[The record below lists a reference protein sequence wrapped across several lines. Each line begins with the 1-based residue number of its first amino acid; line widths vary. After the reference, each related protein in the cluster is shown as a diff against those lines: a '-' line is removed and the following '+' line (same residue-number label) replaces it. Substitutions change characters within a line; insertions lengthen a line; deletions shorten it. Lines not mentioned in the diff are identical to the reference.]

1 MQLLGL
7 GKQFCELRLIELAM
21 LGVTNNLLLLL
32 PMTGK
37 CQCSDGDA
45 RLIQQ
50 ETDYLCGRLEVCH
63 SGVWGTVCD
72 NGIDTNAAQAACQQL
87 SAGNGTF
94 NRSCLI
100 NG

>member
-1 MQLLGL
+1 
-7 GKQFCELRLIELAM
+7 M
-21 LGVTNNLLLLL
+21 L
-32 PMTGK
+32 PIIGK

-72 NGIDTNAAQAACQQL
+72 NGMDINVAQAACQQL
-87 SAGNGTF
+87 SAGNGT
-94 NRSCLI
+94 CLI
-100 NG
+100 ILQLLYIYHDITFRTLLGITVYQI

>member
-1 MQLLGL
+1 MQILGL
-7 GKQFCELRLIELAM
+7 GKQFSELRLIELAM
-21 LGVTNNLLLLL
+21 LILLL

-72 NGIDTNAAQAACQQL
+72 NGIDINAAQAACQQL
-87 SAGNGTF
+87 SAGNGTC
-94 NRSCLI
+94 SIVLA
-100 NG
+100 